1 MATEL
6 SNRIPEI
13 IKFVQKIMSF
23 NSMYQ
28 GDAQIYLY
36 RQK

>member
-6 SNRIPEI
+6 SNGIPEI
-13 IKFVQKIMSF
+13 IKFVQKMSF
-23 NSMYQ
+23 NCMYQ